1 LNKCAKYDFFV
12 VNIRIMGFLD
22 HLLIFSRVAELSS
35 FTQAADSLGLPKAS
49 VSTAVQQL
57 ENRLGVR
64 LLHRTT
70 RKVVLTHDGQSF
82 YERCKDALSDM
93 DELQTM
99 FQQQSSAALKG
110 RVRLD
115 MSTVVARQAVLPRI
129 PDLLNQHPQ
138 LEIEIS
144 STERRVD
151 LVREGFD
158 CVVRAGAVTEPGLI
172 ARPVGDLR
180 MANCVSYGYIARCG
194 LPHGIDDLAQH
205 TLVHYAA
212 TLGAKATGFE
222 YLHGGEK
229 IAISMPGAITVN
241 NAEAYQ
247 AACLAGLGIIQVP
260 FVGVRELIAQGHLVE
275 VLSPWPAPPMPL
287 SLVYAHRRNLSTR
300 VRVVMDWL
308 HSVLVAYLEDSGV
321 GT

>member
-1 LNKCAKYDFFV
+1 
-12 VNIRIMGFLD
+12 MSFLD
-22 HLLIFSRVAELSS
+22 QMLVFSRVAELAS

-49 VSTAVQQL
+49 VSSAVQQL

-70 RKVVLTHDGQSF
+70 RKVVLSDDGQAF
-82 YERCKDALSDM
+82 YDRCRDALADM

-99 FQQQSSAALKG
+99 FQLHRSNPLKG

-115 MSTVVARQAVLPRI
+115 MSTVIARQVVLPGL
-129 PDLLNQHPQ
+129 PDFLQQHPE
-138 LEIEIS
+138 LHIEVS
-144 STERRVD
+144 STERKVD

-158 CVVRAGAVTEPGLI
+158 CVVRAGKVTEPGLI

-180 MANCVSYGYIARCG
+180 MVNCASPAYLRRLGEPQS
-194 LPHGIDDLAQH
+194 LEDLAAH
-205 TLVHYAA
+205 TLVHFAG
-212 TLGAKATGFE
+212 TLGTRPTGFE
-222 YLHGGEK
+222 VAEGDAVRS
-229 IAISMPGAITVN
+229 ITMAGAVTVN

-247 AACLAGLGIIQVP
+247 AACLAGLGLIQVP
-260 FVGVRELIAQGHLVE
+260 FVGVRDLLAQGRLCA
-275 VLSPWPAPPMPL
+275 VLPACVAAPMPL

-308 HSVLVAYLEDSGV
+308 HVLLNDHLHAD
-321 GT
+321 

>member
-1 LNKCAKYDFFV
+1 MSFLNQLFV
-12 VNIRIMGFLD
+12 
-22 HLLIFSRVAELSS
+22 FSRVAELSS

-49 VSTAVQQL
+49 VSNAVQQL

-82 YERCKDALSDM
+82 YERGKDALADM

-99 FQQQSSAALKG
+99 FQLQSANALKG

-115 MSTVVARQAVLPRI
+115 MSTVIARHAVLPRL
-129 PDLLNQHPQ
+129 PELLQQHPQ
-138 LEIEIS
+138 LQLEIS

-158 CVVRAGAVTEPGLI
+158 CVVRAGKVTEPGLI
-172 ARPVGDLR
+172 ARTVGDLR
-180 MANCVSYGYIARCG
+180 MTNCVSPGYIARFG
-194 LPHGIDDLAQH
+194 VPHTLEDLATH

-212 TLGAKATGFE
+212 TLGTKVTGFE
-222 YLHGGEK
+222 YTQHGK
-229 IAISMPGAITVN
+229 DLALPMPGQVTVN

-247 AACLAGLGIIQVP
+247 AACLAGLGMIQVP
-260 FVGVRELIAQGHLVE
+260 FVGVRALITQGQLVE
-275 VLSPWPAPPMPL
+275 VLTGWPAPPMPL
-287 SLVYAHRRNLSTR
+287 SLVYANRRNLSTR

-308 HSVLVAYLEDSGV
+308 HALLVDYLRAPGQFERHDSGTD
-321 GT
+321 GQDT

>member
-1 LNKCAKYDFFV
+1 
-12 VNIRIMGFLD
+12 MSFLD
-22 HLLIFSRVAELSS
+22 QMFIFSRVAELSS
-35 FTQAADSLGLPKAS
+35 FTQAAGSLGLPKAS
-49 VSTAVQQL
+49 VSNAVQQL

-70 RKVVLTHDGQSF
+70 RKVVLTHDGQAF

-99 FQQQSSAALKG
+99 FQLQSANTLKG
-110 RVRLD
+110 RIRLD
-115 MSTVVARQAVLPRI
+115 MSTVMARQAVVPRLPG
-129 PDLLNQHPQ
+129 LLEQHPQ
-138 LEIEIS
+138 LQLEIS

-158 CVVRAGAVTEPGLI
+158 CVVRAGKVTEPGLI

-180 MANCVSYGYIARCG
+180 MVNCVSPGYIARFG
-194 LPHGIDDLAQH
+194 VPH
-205 TLVHYAA
+205 TLEDLSKHVLVFYAA
-212 TLGAKATGFE
+212 TLGAKVTGFE
-222 YLHGGEK
+222 YTQADEDLVFP
-229 IAISMPGAITVN
+229 MQGAVTVN

-247 AACLAGLGIIQVP
+247 AACLAGLGMIQAP
-260 FVGVRELIAQGHLVE
+260 FVGVRELMTQGQLVE
-275 VLSPWPAPPMPL
+275 VLPGWSARPMPL

-308 HSVLVAYLEDSGV
+308 HDVLVDYLDESHR

>member
-1 LNKCAKYDFFV
+1 
-12 VNIRIMGFLD
+12 MSFLD
-22 HLLIFSRVAELSS
+22 HMLVFSRVAELSS

-49 VSTAVQQL
+49 ASNAVQQL

-70 RKVVLTHDGQSF
+70 RKVVLTHDGQAF

-99 FQQQSSAALKG
+99 FQLQTPNALKG

-115 MSTVVARQAVLPRI
+115 MSTVVARQAVLPRL
-129 PDLLNQHPQ
+129 PELLQQHPQ
-138 LEIEIS
+138 LQVEIS

-158 CVVRAGAVTEPGLI
+158 CVVRAGKVTEPGLI
-172 ARPVGDLR
+172 ARPVGALR
-180 MANCVSYGYIARCG
+180 MANCVSPGYAARCG
-194 LPHGIDDLAQH
+194 LPPSIDDLARH

-212 TLGAKATGFE
+212 TLGVKTTGFE
-222 YLHGGEK
+222 YLEQGAE
-229 IAISMPGAITVN
+229 IALPMQGAITVN

-247 AACLAGLGIIQVP
+247 AACLAGLGLIQVP
-260 FVGVRELIAQGHLVE
+260 FVGVRELIDQGRLLE
-275 VLSPWPAPPMPL
+275 VLPRWPAPPMPL
-287 SLVYAHRRNLSTR
+287 SLVYANRRNLSTR
-300 VRVVMDWL
+300 VRYVMDWL
-308 HSVLVAYLEDSGV
+308 HGVLVDYLQ
-321 GT
+321 